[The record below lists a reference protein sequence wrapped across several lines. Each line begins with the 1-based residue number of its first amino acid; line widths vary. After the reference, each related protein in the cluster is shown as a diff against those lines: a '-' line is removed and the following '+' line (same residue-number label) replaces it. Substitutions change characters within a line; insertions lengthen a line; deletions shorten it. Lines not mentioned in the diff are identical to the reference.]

1 MEYFTIVHI
10 IFLICYLILFVI
22 LVLLSMKETRQKIF
36 WAMIFA
42 NFLVMATLSIF
53 TMLVLD
59 KYTKKAKIENL
70 KQQRV
75 LRNETISFKGQIR
88 NIGKFKI
95 AKCVLEV
102 KLVNNPTTSRQ
113 LGGSDVFK
121 PTSGFDFISKD
132 PKPSTVSQKFIIAT
146 SLKPKELRNF
156 SVNMPFPPYFSRAS
170 TYQYLRCK

>member
-1 MEYFTIVHI
+1 MEYFTIIHI
-10 IFLICYLILFVI
+10 GFLVFYLILFI
-22 LVLLSMKETRQKIF
+22 ALVFLTMKETRQKFF
-36 WAMIFA
+36 WAMMFA
-42 NFLVMATLSIF
+42 NFLVMATLTIF

-70 KQQRV
+70 KQQRI

-95 AKCVLEV
+95 AKCILEV
-102 KLVNNPTTSRQ
+102 KLVNNPLTAKR

-121 PTSGFDFISKD
+121 PRSGLDFASKD
-132 PKPSTVSQKFIIAT
+132 PKPSTVSKKFIIAT

-156 SVNMPFPPYFSRAS
+156 SVNMPFPPYFSKAS